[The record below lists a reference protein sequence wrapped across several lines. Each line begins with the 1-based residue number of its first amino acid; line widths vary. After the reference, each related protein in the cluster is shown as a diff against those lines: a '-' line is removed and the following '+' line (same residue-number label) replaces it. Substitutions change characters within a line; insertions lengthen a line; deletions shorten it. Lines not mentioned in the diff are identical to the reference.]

1 MNKKRIVAQIKK
13 HKDEIAKRR
22 DLLREIYEDLETE
35 IEAFDNGIRSL
46 EEAIDYISEVV

>member
-1 MNKKRIVAQIKK
+1 MDKKKIISQIKK
-13 HKDEIAKRR
+13 HKDEIARRR

-35 IEAFDNGIRSL
+35 IESFDNGVRSL